1 MQSWLAGSFCQCQ
14 YCDVLVT
21 AAMFC
26 AIVCSP
32 SCIVCYAMMMYACF
46 MQASGRPAAVKEN
59 SKAEWPAAKA
69 VVLVGDVG
77 FEQYKSA
84 SEYFKS
90 KKKPG
95 HAHEFNEAS
104 VGFGNLSPLISIIEE
119 QQQQDAQ
126 DT

>member
-1 MQSWLAGSFCQCQ
+1 M
-14 YCDVLVT
+14 T
-21 AAMFC
+21 
-26 AIVCSP
+26 
-32 SCIVCYAMMMYACF
+32 
-46 MQASGRPAAVKEN
+46 QASGSKSDVK
-59 SKAEWPAAKA
+59 KHLTAEWPAAEA

>member
-1 MQSWLAGSFCQCQ
+1 
-14 YCDVLVT
+14 
-21 AAMFC
+21 
-26 AIVCSP
+26 
-32 SCIVCYAMMMYACF
+32 

-84 SEYFKS
+84 SEYSKS

-95 HAHEFNEAS
+95 HAREFGEAS
-104 VGFGNLSPLISIIEE
+104 VGFGNLSPLVGVIE
-119 QQQQDAQ
+119 QQHQHTQDP
-126 DT
+126 